1 MEPISKTEWALQERV
16 KELSCLYGIARLG
29 QHPDLSLDQRL
40 QSIVELLPPAW
51 QFSDLA
57 AARIELDEKD
67 FRTPEFAATSSSQ
80 SADLVIAGVRRGS
93 VQVVYSRLVNLST
106 GPAFLCEEQSLIE
119 MVGREISAIVEKHEN
134 SNQKAKLEA
143 QLRHADRLATLGQL
157 AAGVAHELNEP
168 LATMLGFAQLAQK
181 APRVPKQVVE
191 DLEKIVR
198 NCVHA
203 REIIQRLLTFGRQV
217 APEKTLINLNRII
230 SEQLTF
236 MESRCRKTSVAIVRN
251 LATGLP
257 EIYADSAQ
265 IHQVLI
271 NLVVNAVQAMSGGGT
286 LTIETTASKRNVS
299 LIVRDTGVGMTD
311 ETKRNIFT
319 PFFTTKEV
327 NEGTGLGLAVVHGI
341 VSSHGGSIHVES
353 EPGKGTTFEV
363 ILPRNGAEKVSAE

>member
-1 MEPISKTEWALQERV
+1 
-16 KELSCLYGIARLG
+16 
-29 QHPDLSLDQRL
+29 
-40 QSIVELLPPAW
+40 
-51 QFSDLA
+51 
-57 AARIELDEKD
+57 
-67 FRTPEFAATSSSQ
+67 
-80 SADLVIAGVRRGS
+80 
-93 VQVVYSRLVNLST
+93 
-106 GPAFLCEEQSLIE
+106 
-119 MVGREISAIVEKHEN
+119 
-134 SNQKAKLEA
+134 
-143 QLRHADRLATLGQL
+143 
-157 AAGVAHELNEP
+157 
-168 LATMLGFAQLAQK
+168 MLGYAQLAQK